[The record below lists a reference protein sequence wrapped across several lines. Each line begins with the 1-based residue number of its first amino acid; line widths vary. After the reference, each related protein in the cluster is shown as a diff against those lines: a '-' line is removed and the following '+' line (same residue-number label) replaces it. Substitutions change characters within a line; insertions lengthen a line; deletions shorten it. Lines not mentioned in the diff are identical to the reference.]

1 MKYSLIILAILIS
14 TFICPVQSYSYGD
27 KKTHPAI
34 TNKALEKSQLNDYLI
49 NHLGMEKGLIS
60 IANTKGKTIMDLIK
74 TGSTNEDLLFR
85 AFNHFYD
92 PLKGS
97 PLDSEGGL
105 DDTFLGWPVKG
116 IPNPYWAFTNDKP
129 CDCLNPF
136 NDNNCNEFTWKLSD
150 RKIQG

>member
-34 TNKALEKSQLNDYLI
+34 TENALYKSKTDTYFKSY
-49 NHLGMEKGLIS
+49 LGMNNGLDS
-60 IANTKGKTIMDLIK
+60 ITGINGKTIMDLIK

-85 AFNHFYD
+85 AYNHFYD

-97 PLDSEGGL
+97 PLENNGGL
-105 DDTFLGWPVKG
+105 DDTFLGIPVKG
-116 IPNPYWAFTNDKP
+116 IPN
-129 CDCLNPF
+129 
-136 NDNNCNEFTWKLSD
+136 
-150 RKIQG
+150 